1 MSLPCCGL
9 CVYLLHAVDSSPLLS
24 FPPLNPQ
31 ISPRLSFFGQNNYN
45 TFCNTNFYICQIQKT
60 FFIDIEYACYIVYVI
75 KVLHTN
81 TFWLYE
87 YVIYGKCFNYKMTI
101 PVNMVYV

>member
-31 ISPRLSFFGQNNYN
+31 ISPRLSFFGYREGMYMFFGQNNFN
-45 TFCNTNFYICQIQKT
+45 TFCNTNLHEDIILVYIFSCQIQKT
-60 FFIDIEYACYIVYVI
+60 LFIDI
-75 KVLHTN
+75 
-81 TFWLYE
+81 
-87 YVIYGKCFNYKMTI
+87 
-101 PVNMVYV
+101 